1 MAQMPS
7 ASSNSGVKLKDFG
20 EEAIQNAGMIKA
32 GGSAIQNNTGKMGVL
47 TPAGAEQYNAI
58 RDQYFAP
65 LEQEYGITPDQLTKL
80 FQSNAIPASVQQQL
94 NSGFDEVYNNT
105 LNPDTWYDKLLGQLA
120 LATTVGVA
128 TAGVGSAIGP
138 ALGGA
143 LGSTAGGIATG
154 AVSGAAGGALSSAL
168 QGQNI
173 GKGALIGGVSGG
185 AGAAATPLT
194 GALTSAGVNPTIAGA
209 LVKGGAGAATG
220 ALGAAVSGGNIGQAA
235 ELGGVSGAVK
245 GGLQG
250 SGLLQGGNALQNG
263 LNNTAAGALTGAVRG
278 ALTGQGAAAG
288 AAGGALNGATGAVT
302 GSILSGAGTIF
313 NSGSTDVQTQ
323 NPNLTTPAAHMGNED
338 PSYYNDNTDPYGNAS
353 WNSDYSNQGSSF
365 QLDPSLFSGSPGNID
380 YAGLLSGLQSD
391 PSLNTFNNN
400 LNVQGG
406 GTTLGGGYTDAN
418 GNTTAGNLTGG
429 ALAQFLASMGANHSA
444 VGQNPAGTAGVGAS
458 GAGGSSS
465 SNPLASLASL
475 LSGGSGGGS
484 SNLLAQLLGLGSSA
498 VGGSL
503 QSSAAKS
510 AAGNFA
516 NQTQFSPYSVNTN
529 NGSTSFNGTNATST
543 LSPGQQQTSNALG
556 GLGQSSIQSLNAG
569 PNSAA
574 NNYFNNLQANQQSAN
589 QRFMANTQDNEFS
602 NGVLGSTA
610 GQYQTQ
616 AALGAL
622 GQQTGQNQIN
632 ANNFANTQQQ
642 NQLAN
647 LTASLNGQNQINQG
661 QLAQTQLGA
670 GIGAQASGANVSAY
684 SPSLAANSNNNIGN
698 LLATLG
704 QTQNSGSSN
713 QNALLQY
720 LTGGH

>member
-1 MAQMPS
+1 MP
-7 ASSNSGVKLKDFG
+7 AAYASNSGQKEKDFG
-20 EEAIQNAGMIKA
+20 EQAIQNAGLIKA
-32 GGSAIQNNTGKMGVL
+32 GGSAIQNNTEQLGVL
-47 TPAGAEQYNAI
+47 SPEAAAQYNAFH
-58 RDQYFAP
+58 DQYFAP
-65 LEQEYGITPDQLTKL
+65 LYAQYGITADQLTKL
-80 FQSNAIPASVQQQL
+80 EQQGAIPQDVQQKL
-94 NSGFDEVYNNT
+94 NSGFNQYYNAQI
-105 LNPDTWYDKLLGQLA
+105 NPDDWLDKLASQLA
-120 LATTVGVA
+120 LGLSVGVA
-128 TAGVGSAIGP
+128 TAGVGALAGP
-138 ALGGA
+138 ALSAGLGA
-143 LGSTAGGIATG
+143 TAGGVATG

-173 GKGALIGGVSGG
+173 GKGALVGGVSGG
-185 AGAAATPLT
+185 IGAAATPLT
-194 GALTSAGVNPTIAGA
+194 GALTGAGVNPTIAGA

-220 ALGAAVSGGNIGQAA
+220 ALGAAITGGNVGQAA
-235 ELGGVSGAVK
+235 ELGGISGAVK

-250 SGLLQGGNALQNG
+250 SGVLQGGNALQNG

-278 ALTGQGAAAG
+278 ALTGQGAVQG
-288 AAGGALNGATGAVT
+288 AASGAINAGTGAVT
-302 GSILSGAGTIF
+302 GSIFSGAGTIF

-323 NPNLTTPAAHMGNED
+323 NPNLTTPALHMGDED
-338 PSYYNDNTDPYGNAS
+338 PSYYSDGISTNDA
-353 WNSDYSNQGSSF
+353 YSGA
-365 QLDPSLFSGSPGNID
+365 PGNID
-380 YAGLLSGLQSD
+380 YAGLLSELQGNGA
-391 PSLNTFNNN
+391 LNDFNNN

-429 ALAQFLASMGANHSA
+429 ALASFLAAMGANHSA
-444 VGQNPAGTAGVGAS
+444 VGQNPAGS
-458 GAGGSSS
+458 SGSSS

-475 LSGGSGGGS
+475 LTGGSGGGS

-498 VGGSL
+498 IGGSL
-503 QSSAAKS
+503 QSGAAKT

-529 NGSTSFNGTNATST
+529 SGSTSFNGTNATSS
-543 LSPGQQQTSNALG
+543 LSPGQQQTSNALS

-574 NNYFNNLQANQQSAN
+574 NDYFNNLQANQQSAN
-589 QRFMANTQDNEFS
+589 QRFMANTQDNEFA

-622 GQQTGQNQIN
+622 GQQTTANQTQ

-720 LTGGH
+720 LTQGH